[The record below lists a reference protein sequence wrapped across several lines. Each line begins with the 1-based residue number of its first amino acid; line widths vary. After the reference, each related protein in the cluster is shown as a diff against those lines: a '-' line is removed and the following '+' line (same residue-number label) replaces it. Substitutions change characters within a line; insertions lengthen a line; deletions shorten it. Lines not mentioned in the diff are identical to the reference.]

1 MKNKIYLL
9 PFSEN
14 FIRYISELLYKK
26 NEHRDFGEFIIVFP
40 GKRPSIYLKK
50 HLQELLNSP
59 FIPPSTFSM
68 DEFVHFV
75 FNRIHPGFK
84 QGNNLDY
91 AWFLY
96 KCNINNELQLLENKE
111 SSFSKFLPFALS
123 LIRSIDELDIEL
135 VPDNK
140 LKSVRYIHGDAN
152 ALRIDSLYRI
162 REKLHDYFL
171 ATKTASRGFTYLS
184 VASEIEK
191 VDFNEFKEIYFCGH
205 FALTASEIKIVKQ
218 LIENHSATFY
228 TQMEDEIPQIFRKV
242 LEKLNADVEFLK
254 KPEEL
259 KRTLRYYSAPDL
271 HTEVQKAG
279 DCLLTKCES
288 PSETAVV
295 LPDDSSLVPFL
306 NCVLTKTTFDFNVTM
321 GFPISR
327 TPHYNLIESIILAQQ
342 NRTDDGYYAK
352 DYLNIILNPYLKNI
366 GIKGNYRATQ
376 LLMNKIE
383 EFIIKRRIT
392 FVKPEDV
399 EHGVIPEGSDIY
411 TETIKILEL
420 AGVSNDSIHIKELID
435 FLHNIIHRHFFKNY
449 EKICTLNSFINT
461 LKESFLLIVNSEK
474 SLSYPLSRD
483 IFKKLFEEFD
493 SLNELSFA
501 EEKIGPEEIFQIVL
515 KTLKQV
521 RIPFE
526 GYPLKGLQILGLL
539 ETRNLQFKNVL
550 FLNLNEGIV
559 PAIDKYDPI
568 LSIPLR
574 KELNLPT
581 HIENEEIYRY
591 HFKRLING
599 CKNAHIFYIQND
611 DSIRS
616 RFVEELIWEQQKKE
630 RKLEEPNTEEI
641 TIDTVIIPFSSPE
654 VKKDLLTIEK
664 IHEKIKKDG
673 LSPSAIDR
681 YMNCPL
687 SFYYYYV
694 LGLEEKESLIQKIE
708 AKDIGSLV
716 HKILEKFFAPFRGQS
731 VTINERI
738 HKRELD
744 NIIENTFTEFF
755 TYGNKGELYLLK
767 KIIQFRLDKF
777 FYKLLKTYNSP
788 LQILKTEEK
797 LSAEFKVN
805 GNISVKL
812 SGNIDRIEKR
822 KDKYVIIDYKTGEVE
837 GIKFSSKRLLEISRP
852 LNREEAKKFIKS
864 FQLPVYLYLLSN
876 ETGEKD
882 WNKLN
887 AIIYDIKE
895 NEEKTLFSD
904 KDDASKLMEGIILP
918 TLSNIVSEII
928 SPDTPF
934 FKDDS
939 REKGC
944 VFCPFPVLCRK
955 M

>member
-14 FIRYISELLYKK
+14 FVKYISELILER
-26 NEHRDFGEFIIVFP
+26 NHTNDLGEIIVVFP

-50 HLQELLNSP
+50 YLQELLNSP
-59 FIPPSTFSM
+59 FIPPFTFSM

-75 FNRIHPGFK
+75 FNKIHPEFK
-84 QGNNLDY
+84 HGNYLDF

-96 KCNINNELQLLENKE
+96 KCNINNELQLLEKKE

-135 VPDNK
+135 VPDNR
-140 LKSVRYIHGDAN
+140 LKSVRYIHGDAH
-152 ALRIDSLYRI
+152 ATRIDSLYRI
-162 REKLHDYFL
+162 RERLHSYFL
-171 ATKTASRGFTYLS
+171 ETKTASRGFAYWS
-184 VASEIEK
+184 VASEIGK
-191 VDFNEFKEIYFCGH
+191 VNFNEFKEIYFCGH
-205 FALTASEIKIVKQ
+205 FALTASEIKIVKN
-218 LIENHSATFY
+218 LIESHSAKFY
-228 TQMEDEIPQIFRKV
+228 TQMEEIPQIFKTV
-242 LEKLNADVEFLK
+242 IEKLNADVEFLEKPK
-254 KPEEL
+254 KFE
-259 KRTLRYYSAPDL
+259 RTLRYYSAPDI

-279 DCLLTKCES
+279 ECLLTKCELLS
-288 PSETAVV
+288 DTAVV
-295 LPDDSSLVPFL
+295 LPDDSCLMPFL
-306 NCVLTKTTFDFNVTM
+306 NCVLTRISCDFNVTM
-321 GFPISR
+321 GFPIIR
-327 TPHYNLIESIILAQQ
+327 TPHYNLIESIIQAQQ
-342 NRTDDGYYAK
+342 NRTEDGYYAK
-352 DYLNIILNPYLKNI
+352 DYLNVILNPYLKNI
-366 GIKGNYRATQ
+366 GIKGNYRASQ
-376 LLMNKIE
+376 VLINKIE

-392 FVKPEDV
+392 FVKLEDV
-399 EHGVIPEGSDIY
+399 EKGVIPEGTDIY
-411 TETIKILEL
+411 TESMKILEL
-420 AGVSNDSIHIKELID
+420 ADVPDDSIHTNELND
-435 FLHNIIHRHFFKNY
+435 FLHNVIHRHFFKNY
-449 EKICTLNSFINT
+449 ENIQTLNSFVNK

-493 SLNELSFA
+493 SLNELTFA
-501 EEKIGPEEIFQIVL
+501 EEIIGAEEIFQLLL

-550 FLNLNEGIV
+550 FLNLNEGIF
-559 PAIDKYDPI
+559 PAIDKYDPF

-599 CKNAHIFYIQND
+599 AENVQIFYIQND
-611 DSIRS
+611 ESIRS
-616 RFVEELIWEQQKKE
+616 RFVEELIWEQQKNK
-630 RKLEEPNTEEI
+630 RTLEELNTEEVV
-641 TIDTVIIPFSSPE
+641 IDTVVTHFPSPE
-654 VKKDLLTIEK
+654 IKKDSLTLEK
-664 IHEKIKKDG
+664 IHTKIKDDG

-694 LGLEEKESLIQKIE
+694 LGLEEKEALIQEIE
-708 AKDIGSLV
+708 AKDVGSLV

-744 NIIENTFTEFF
+744 NIIEETFTEFF

-788 LQILKTEEK
+788 LQILKTEAK
-797 LSAEFKVN
+797 LSAEFQVN
-805 GNISVKL
+805 GNIKVKL

-822 KDKYVIIDYKTGEVE
+822 EDRYVIIDYKTGEVE
-837 GIKFSSKRLLEISRP
+837 GIKFNSRRLYEISRP
-852 LNREEAKKFIKS
+852 LNREEAKKLIKS

-887 AIIYDIKE
+887 AIIYDIRE
-895 NEEKTLFSD
+895 NEEKPLFSE
-904 KDDASKLMEGIILP
+904 KDDASRLMDGIILP

-928 SPDTPF
+928 SPDIPF

-939 REKGC
+939 WEKGC